1 MSELT
6 QEALL
11 GIVDA
16 FILREGTD
24 YGQQDYTLEEKR
36 QRVIAMLQGDKA
48 EICFYPENEHIDI
61 VLNDCTNKRLRK
73 TTKSRPVSE

>member
-11 GIVDA
+11 GVVDA

-36 QRVIAMLQGDKA
+36 QRVIAMLQGGKA

-61 VLNDCTNKRLRK
+61 VLNDWTNKRLRK
-73 TTKSRPVSE
+73 NNEKQTSE

>member
-36 QRVIAMLQGDKA
+36 QRVIAMLQGGKA

-61 VLNDCTNKRLRK
+61 VLNDWTNKRLRK
-73 TTKSRPVSE
+73 NNKKLTSE

>member
-36 QRVIAMLQGDKA
+36 QRVIAMLQGGKA
-48 EICFYPENEHIDI
+48 VICFYPENEHIDI

>member
-11 GIVDA
+11 GVVDA

-24 YGQQDYTLEEKR
+24 YGHQDYTLEEKR
-36 QRVIAMLQGDKA
+36 QRVIAMLQGGKA
-48 EICFYPENEHIDI
+48 VICFYPENEYIDI
-61 VLNDCTNKRLRK
+61 VLNDCTNKRSRK
-73 TTKSRPVSE
+73 NNEKQTSE